1 MISTLLLL
9 DDINSGL
16 GGTSSFSSLS
26 LERNLT
32 FPKRPLIPRRWR
44 PEGCEMVW
52 TLRSPTPLRPPL
64 RMERKPR
71 DLAEQAE
78 EMEVRAGA
86 VAYTPSSPSGSS
98 SACSSS
104 PWLFSLSWSCS
115 ESLPAESGTSR
126 VLLLCSGDLLFPS
139 LLLRIEKMFPG
150 LRLPNSLNPFLIF
163 PLGCDSDGGGSA
175 LSVCISIFCAL
186 SFCPSPSRKYS
197 SPSGRKCNI

>member
-16 GGTSSFSSLS
+16 GGTSSFSSFSSLS

-44 PEGCEMVW
+44 PACCETVW
-52 TLRSPTPLRPPL
+52 ALRSPAPLRPPL

-71 DLAEQAE
+71 DLAELAE

-86 VAYTPSSPSGSS
+86 AAYTPSSPPSGSS

-104 PWLFSLSWSCS
+104 PWLLSLSWSS
-115 ESLPAESGTSR
+115 EESLFAAESGTSR
-126 VLLLCSGDLLFPS
+126 VLLRCSGDLLFPPS

-150 LRLPNSLNPFLIF
+150 LRLPNSLKPFLIF
-163 PLGCDSDGGGSA
+163 PLGCDSGAGGGSA
-175 LSVCISIFCAL
+175 FSACTSIFSPL
-186 SFCPSPSRKYS
+186 SCFAQL
-197 SPSGRKCNI
+197 

>member
-16 GGTSSFSSLS
+16 GGTSSLSSFSSLS
-26 LERNLT
+26 FERNLT

-44 PEGCEMVW
+44 PAGCDTVW
-52 TLRSPTPLRPPL
+52 ALRSPTPLRPPL

-71 DLAEQAE
+71 DLAELAE

-86 VAYTPSSPSGSS
+86 AAYTPSSPSGSS

-104 PWLFSLSWSCS
+104 AWLLSLSWSS
-115 ESLPAESGTSR
+115 ESFAAESGTSR

-150 LRLPNSLNPFLIF
+150 LRLPNNLNPFLIF

-175 LSVCISIFCAL
+175 FSACTSIFSPL
-186 SFCPSPSRKYS
+186 SYFAQL
-197 SPSGRKCNI
+197 